1 MTWIFVD
8 FSVDKFIDQRRVFV
22 WKLLEFHPPPLSISS
37 LYPRLLWR
45 REYTVLALSVRPSF
59 SPKPIFSVVL
69 FAATIHHSHLKLGM
83 VLWLGV
89 LHVTYQIQVRQ
100 LSTSCFTARFI
111 FLHTFFFILQFLHF
125 SVFLC
130 PRIERSGAYC
140 FSVVSLSACP
150 SVRLSGC
157 LSVSLHKL
165 NMKT

>member
-1 MTWIFVD
+1 MCLFENFLNFTPPFNFLIISPSSMKKGVYC
-8 FSVDKFIDQRRVFV
+8 FSSVR
-22 WKLLEFHPPPLSISS
+22 P
-37 LYPRLLWR
+37 
-45 REYTVLALSVRPSF
+45 SVRPSF

-89 LHVTYQIQVRQ
+89 LHVAYQIQVRQ
-100 LSTSCFTARFI
+100 LSTSCFTAQFI
-111 FLHTFFFILQFLHF
+111 FLHTFFLFFNFFIF

-140 FSVVSLSACP
+140 FSVVSLSACL

-157 LSVSLHKL
+157 LSVCLHKL